1 MRLHY
6 ASNIIQSFLVI
17 SFSLLCATLILS
29 SSSIPVK
36 LSREKYF
43 KHTITYNLLWGY
55 VTSRWQKCFSIQ
67 YHKMANWAML
77 EEQVATIISKKFF
90 WSRKEFYIWSKL
102 TDRPFYYSLVFYSP
116 MSCISNKGNCSLN
129 HFNIIWSNAVETK
142 KSSHFDSL
150 NIIHLC
156 LIIFTCYC
164 TVLLLWYDILFWFF
178 YFSIFLVEYPIL
190 DEKN

>member
-129 HFNIIWSNAVETK
+129 HFNTIWSNVLETK

-150 NIIHLC
+150 NIVHLC
-156 LIIFTCYC
+156 LIIYRKYSNYSMIF
-164 TVLLLWYDILFWFF
+164 LFFSF
-178 YFSIFLVEYPIL
+178 IYFSIFLVEYPIL

>member
-6 ASNIIQSFLVI
+6 ASNIIQYFLVI

-43 KHTITYNLLWGY
+43 KHTVTYNLLWGY

-77 EEQVATIISKKFF
+77 EEQAATIISKKFF

-129 HFNIIWSNAVETK
+129 HFNIIWSNGLETK
-142 KSSHFDSL
+142 KSSQL
-150 NIIHLC
+150 IVWIIFIYVWFIAST
-156 LIIFTCYC
+156 LII
-164 TVLLLWYDILFWFF
+164 VWYF
-178 YFSIFLVEYPIL
+178 YFFHSFISPYFW
-190 DEKN
+190 

>member
-36 LSREKYF
+36 LSRENYF

-77 EEQVATIISKKFF
+77 EEQVATIISKSFF
-90 WSRKEFYIWSKL
+90 EVEKNFIFEVSWP
-102 TDRPFYYSLVFYSP
+102 TDPF
-116 MSCISNKGNCSLN
+116 I
-129 HFNIIWSNAVETK
+129 
-142 KSSHFDSL
+142 
-150 NIIHLC
+150 
-156 LIIFTCYC
+156 
-164 TVLLLWYDILFWFF
+164 TVL
-178 YFSIFLVEYPIL
+178 YFIPPCHVSQIKGIVVWTISI
-190 DEKN
+190 